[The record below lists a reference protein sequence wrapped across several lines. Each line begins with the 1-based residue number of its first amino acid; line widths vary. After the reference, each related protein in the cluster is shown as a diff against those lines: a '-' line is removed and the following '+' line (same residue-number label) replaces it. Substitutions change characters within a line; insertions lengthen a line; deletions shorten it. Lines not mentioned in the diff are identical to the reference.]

1 MSSSSTATKI
11 SPRSS
16 LHWSSIYISLDLRL
30 YIYDYDAQLQIPIE
44 DLGREGQCRGIQR
57 WRNFSAAWK
66 LIFNETRVVSLGK
79 RPLLSRSGVL
89 CYFENGEKQKRGAN
103 LSTNRRVS
111 QCSLICLVAANEII
125 ATGPATVIS
134 SGCLLSPKLSRS
146 PSLFAGYP
154 REEERRRGKGRGGEE
169 GRKIERTERLPGG
182 IGRKIAG
189 KLVSRISFWALLAD
203 DGRQRPILRRLTT
216 DTSFEPE
223 KSRYGAGREEN
234 RWWLDVVNETR

>member
-1 MSSSSTATKI
+1 MSSFSTATKI

-16 LHWSSIYISLDLRL
+16 LHWSSWIYISLDLRL

-44 DLGREGQCRGIQR
+44 DHGRGGQRRGIQR

-103 LSTNRRVS
+103 LSTNRCVS

-134 SGCLLSPKLSRS
+134 SGCLLSSKLSRS
-146 PSLFAGYP
+146 LSLFAGSKRG
-154 REEERRRGKGRGGEE
+154 RETERKGGDGEE
-169 GRKIERTERLPGG
+169 GGKIERTERLPGG